1 MLWRDFVFM
10 KDEEVPRS
18 GGKDQLVGKMDRCL
32 AELGPQRDNLRRT
45 G

>member
-1 MLWRDFVFM
+1 MQSGEVVFM
-10 KDEEVPRS
+10 EDEILARS
-18 GGKDQLVGKMDRCL
+18 GEKDQWVDKMDRCL